1 MMIRLVFPPHFSSLH
16 DNNFGVKGYYKVHKK
31 EIIMGYLAVKDLK
44 KTRFLRERLE
54 KERELILTKDGQ
66 PFALIIG
73 IAPENVERSLA
84 EIRRARFS
92 TAVMG
97 ARQKAASNPPEQENI
112 DDEILKSRK
121 KRGIK

>member
-1 MMIRLVFPPHFSSLH
+1 MAYM
-16 DNNFGVKGYYKVHKK
+16 
-31 EIIMGYLAVKDLK
+31 AVKDLK
-44 KTRFLRERLE
+44 KTRSLRERLE

-73 IAPENVERSLA
+73 IPPENVEKSLT
-84 EIRRARFS
+84 EIRRAMFS

-97 ARQKAASNPPEQENI
+97 ARQKAVLNPPGQRDI
-112 DDEILKSRK
+112 DDEIMKSRR

>member
-1 MMIRLVFPPHFSSLH
+1 MSYM
-16 DNNFGVKGYYKVHKK
+16 
-31 EIIMGYLAVKDLK
+31 AVKDLK

-73 IAPENVERSLA
+73 IPPENIEKSLA

-97 ARQKAASNPPEQENI
+97 ARQKAVSNPPEQGNI

-121 KRGIK
+121 KREIR